1 MGNIFTTSL
10 IENNKNLILFF
21 KVDEYPW
28 ELWGICGDEDERKI
42 FPETGNEDGD
52 GEYFRW

>member
-28 ELWGICGDEDERKI
+28 ELWGIRGDEDGRKI
-42 FPETGNEDGD
+42 FPETGNEDG
-52 GEYFRW
+52 EYFRW